1 MSIGTARCLGG
12 RRRRRRRR
20 HGRPFQQA
28 FLGMASPKGF
38 ARVKLVH
45 GGRRNRFSIPFLPVG
60 IGDPVNILCGFL
72 VPHRIQGVDDRRVI
86 VVVLVIR
93 PRTRSPLTRIRTSI
107 TSATTAAFCLDRV
120 R

>member
-1 MSIGTARCLGG
+1 
-12 RRRRRRRR
+12 
-20 HGRPFQQA
+20 
-28 FLGMASPKGF
+28 MASPKGL

-45 GGRRNRFSIPFLPVG
+45 GGRRHRFSIPLLPVG

-86 VVVLVIR
+86 VVVLVSRHRLGCRVLVGI
-93 PRTRSPLTRIRTSI
+93 PRTLMNSI
-107 TSATTAAFCLDRV
+107 ATTTATTAFCLDRV